1 MLSHRF
7 SQCFLLAA
15 FGGILMVTGCPSPPI
30 APPPLLIADPPPTE
44 DGRMPGAGMSD
55 FDRGMAYVKNEA
67 YAEAIPFLNRALAAQ
82 PNNAQAQYYR
92 GLCYDQSGNRSE
104 AEKGY
109 KRALELDANLVE
121 ARVNLGAIYLEE
133 PVRPKKA
140 VGVLADAARLDPN
153 APDVHRNL
161 ALAYQLVADYRN
173 SAKHYETALKLQDDG
188 ELRFAYAN
196 MLYEAGKLKE
206 SSVQMRKV
214 LPALK
219 DDPKAMVVLAQR
231 FAKAKAWAECVEAFD
246 AALKHD
252 GKQAK
257 YFVQRG
263 LCKHSLKQE
272 SDARVDY
279 LMAIKLDS
287 AFQAAYY
294 YLGMSYRQDKR
305 RTKAANAFEKTVKLG
320 PGTPYGK
327 KAKKKLKEMAAE
339 NAGAR

>member
-1 MLSHRF
+1 MSNRF
-7 SQCFLLAA
+7 SESIFLAA
-15 FGGILMVTGCPSPPI
+15 VSVMMLAGCPPPPV
-30 APPPLLIADPPPTE
+30 APPPLLIADPPPNE

-67 YAEAIPFLNRALAAQ
+67 YAEAIPYLNRALAAQ

-92 GLCYDQSGNRSE
+92 GLCYDQAGNRAE
-104 AEKGY
+104 AERGY

-133 PVRPKKA
+133 PARPKKA
-140 VGVLADAARLDPN
+140 VAVLAEAAKLDPG
-153 APDVHRNL
+153 AQDVHRNL
-161 ALAYQLVADYRN
+161 ALAYQLVADFRN
-173 SAKHYETALKLQDDG
+173 SATHYETALKLKDDG

-196 MLYEAGKLKE
+196 MLFEAGKLKE

-219 DDPKAMVVLAQR
+219 DDPKALLVLAQR
-231 FAKAKAWAECVEAFD
+231 FAKAKAWKDCVEAFD
-246 AALKHD
+246 AAIKLD
-252 GKQAK
+252 SKQSK

-263 LCKHSLKQE
+263 LCKHSLKEE
-272 SDARVDY
+272 SAARGDY
-279 LMAIKLDS
+279 LAAIKLNS
-287 AFQAAYY
+287 SFQAAYY
-294 YLGMSYRQDKR
+294 YLAMSYRQDKQ

-320 PGTPYGK
+320 RQTAYGK

-339 NAGAR
+339 NAGR